1 MKVRRGAKKIRL
13 QGKRQNHSKFSK
25 PKTGMHS
32 VVQTVW
38 EGKDSV
44 RKNLQKLGV
53 SDDPNRTTAFCASP
67 TGSSGIDPQDVFS
80 LPPAERRDRNPRRR
94 PMSAEDQAYIVK
106 LLMVHGND
114 YKRCVCVSKYRVFLF
129 FALVLVRLIVAVG
142 PSDRASLLAES
153 CCCNLIFTALKFV
166 KLHG

>member
-32 VVQTVW
+32 VVQRVW

-67 TGSSGIDPQDVFS
+67 TGSSRIDPQDVFS

-114 YKRCVCVSKYRVFLF
+114 YKVRERMKYLNPP
-129 FALVLVRLIVAVG
+129 AVMM
-142 PSDRASLLAES
+142 
-153 CCCNLIFTALKFV
+153 
-166 KLHG
+166 